1 MLREDRLRQ
10 ISLWRVLVGKYEGSL
25 DSWSASRLYVVL
37 AVLVATADLGQDLD
51 DDDVDEEGFENGLL
65 DFEKEKQWLW

>member
-1 MLREDRLRQ
+1 
-10 ISLWRVLVGKYEGSL
+10 V

-65 DFEKEKQWLW
+65 DFEKEKQWSS